1 MPVIPFAA
9 TVGTWMGASA
19 ATAAA
24 VGGTTIAT
32 LAAAGAAAGM
42 SMSASSKASK
52 QLSIQ
57 QPEVPKMED
66 TKEQVQAQSTAKKA
80 AAARNKTIYS
90 SPMGKL
96 GTQEETNIVKS
107 TLLGR

>member
-1 MPVIPFAA
+1 MPVIIPALKI
-9 TVGTWMGASA
+9 GAIAYAGYSA
-19 ATAAA
+19 AQ
-24 VGGTTIAT
+24 
-32 LAAAGAAAGM
+32 
-42 SMSASSKASK
+42 ASK
-52 QLSIQ
+52 DSKKMAESMQQ
-57 QPEVPKMED
+57 QPEVPEMED